1 MVAGSVADAA
11 VGDGVKRVGIF
22 GSTGSIGQST
32 LEVLARHPE
41 RFDVEVLVAHRR
53 ADALFTQIE
62 RFAPGVVGLVDP
74 AGASEL
80 QSRLDG
86 LPAEGRPRLVVGQ
99 AEVDAL
105 ASEAPLDMVVAAIVG
120 AAGLQSTW
128 NALNAGRRVLLANKE
143 SLVAAGD
150 LMIDV
155 ARQRG
160 AELLP
165 VDSEHN
171 AIFQCLPSA
180 PGDGCTDPAEVE
192 SIVLTASGGPFR
204 DRPIEYFATITPE
217 EACAH
222 PNWSMGRKISV
233 DSATMMNKGL
243 EVIEAARLFRV
254 GPERIEVVVHPE
266 SVIHSMVRF
275 VDGSVLAELGEPDM
289 RTPIAHALAWPE
301 RIESGVRPLDFHAL
315 NGLHFERP
323 DLERFPA
330 LRLAFDALR
339 QGGAAPLVI
348 NAANEVAVE
357 AFLDRRLGF
366 MDIPRAIEAA
376 LEDMAAAD
384 RLAAPASIGEV
395 LALDQEARA
404 RATRWCQERG

>member
-1 MVAGSVADAA
+1 
-11 VGDGVKRVGIF
+11 VKRVGVF

-41 RFDVEVLVAHRR
+41 RFHVEVLVAHRR
-53 ADALFTQIE
+53 VDTLFEQIE
-62 RFAPGVVGLVDP
+62 RFAPAVVGVVDA
-74 AGASEL
+74 AGAGEL
-80 QSRLDG
+80 EPRLAE
-86 LPAEGRPRLVVGQ
+86 LPADRRPALVAGQ

-105 ASEAPLDMVVAAIVG
+105 AGQAELDVVVAAIVG

-155 ARQRG
+155 ARRRG

-165 VDSEHN
+165 IDSEHN

-204 DRPIEYFATITPE
+204 DLPIEAFAAITPE

-254 GPERIEVVVHPE
+254 EAERIEVVVHPE

-301 RIESGVRPLDFHAL
+301 RIDSGVRPLDFHAL

-323 DLERFPA
+323 DVERFPA

-339 QGGAAPLVI
+339 LGGAAPLVI
-348 NAANEVAVE
+348 NAANEVAVA
-357 AFLDRRLGF
+357 AFLDRQLRF
-366 MDIPRAIEAA
+366 TDIPRAIEAA
-376 LEDMAAAD
+376 LDDMAAAD
-384 RLAAPASIGEV
+384 RLAVPASIEDVVRLDEEV
-395 LALDQEARA
+395 RGRA
-404 RATRWCQERG
+404 ARWCQERG